1 MSEVSVLEKTTF
13 LLGLLCLCTGSAD
26 AAAPSVYQSPPCI
39 FAAVG
44 SEPIMECSSPLIGE
58 SKIFF
63 ISWYKEERK
72 LSLSDRRFMRSENI
86 TARSGSLWIPRVQT
100 NDAGVYTCEIGTT
113 THSFNGSGTKLEVH
127 GSGQKLENQTAAEGC
142 VHFTA
147 PQQEHV
153 ALTVGLPLLFL
164 LTASVLII
172 CYFKRPKW
180 FPAEESFRNQ
190 LDTHR
195 ETPTQQE
202 LTTEVPPDLYHM
214 PKSTSRLAHQ
224 KERQLQPQTPANP
237 IEDGLNYSSM
247 YFSQEYPEAVQMD
260 EERTELYA
268 PVKKKK
274 SSASYAAY

>member
-13 LLGLLCLCTGSAD
+13 LLGMLCLCTGSAD
-26 AAAPSVYQSPPCI
+26 AAAPGVYQSPPCI

-72 LSLSDRRFMRSENI
+72 LSLSDRHFRRSENI

-100 NDAGVYTCEIGTT
+100 NDAGIYTCEIGTT

-142 VHFTA
+142 VHFTTHQ
-147 PQQEHV
+147 PDTEHM
-153 ALTVGLPLLFL
+153 ALIVGLLLLFL

-180 FPAEESFRNQ
+180 FPAVDSFRSQ
-190 LDTHR
+190 LDTHT
-195 ETPTQQE
+195 ETPTQQGR
-202 LTTEVPPDLYHM
+202 
-214 PKSTSRLAHQ
+214 TSLFY
-224 KERQLQPQTPANP
+224 KT
-237 IEDGLNYSSM
+237 LNA
-247 YFSQEYPEAVQMD
+247 SQALSIVQD
-260 EERTELYA
+260 QALH
-268 PVKKKK
+268 
-274 SSASYAAY
+274 